1 MVQGTTGAEAPEPR
15 SPARPVA
22 FVLGGGGIHGAAEV
36 GMIRALLEHG
46 VVPDL
51 ILGTSIGALN
61 GAILAAD
68 PDTALERLYELWTDV
83 NANNPFEASLLE
95 QASTFARTRTH
106 LHGNHRLQRLLLAA
120 LPVRTFEELAIPFQC
135 VAASIEAASARWFHT
150 GPLIAALLAST
161 AVPGLLPPV
170 EVDGEHHLDGGL
182 VDSIPVGRAEELGA
196 RVIHVLQVGR
206 VEQPLTVPTRPWQVA
221 TVAFEI
227 ARRHRF
233 VEEMAAIDPDIEVH
247 VLPTGEPMAP
257 VDTSQLKYRDTSNV
271 TRRIGAAYEATRAHL
286 TEQDRSAATGPKP

>member
-1 MVQGTTGAEAPEPR
+1 
-15 SPARPVA
+15 
-22 FVLGGGGIHGAAEV
+22 
-36 GMIRALLEHG
+36 MIRALLEHG
-46 VVPDL
+46 IVPDL
-51 ILGTSIGALN
+51 VLGTSIGALN

-83 NANNPFEASLLE
+83 DANSPFEASLLE

-106 LHGNHRLQRLLLAA
+106 LHGNHRLQRLLLTA
-120 LPVRTFEELAIPFQC
+120 LPVRTFEELTIPFQC

-150 GPLIAALLAST
+150 GPLIDALLAST

-196 RVIHVLQVGR
+196 GVIHVLQVGR
-206 VEQPLTVPTRPWQVA
+206 VEQPLSVPTRPWQVA

-233 VEEMAAIDPDIEVH
+233 VEEMAAIGTGIEVH
-247 VLPTGEPMAP
+247 VLPTGDPMDAG
-257 VDTSQLKYRDTSNV
+257 DASQLRYRDTSNV
-271 TRRIGAAYEATRAHL
+271 VRRIETAYGASRAYLA
-286 TEQDRSAATGPKP
+286 EQDPSPAART